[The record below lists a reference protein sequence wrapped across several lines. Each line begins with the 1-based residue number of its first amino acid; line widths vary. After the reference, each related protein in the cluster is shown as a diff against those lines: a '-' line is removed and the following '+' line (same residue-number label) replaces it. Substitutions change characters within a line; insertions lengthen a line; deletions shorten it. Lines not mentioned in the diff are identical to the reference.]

1 MVTNTIDCGAI
12 ILVDLDPT
20 AGHEQGRKRP
30 VIVLSNA
37 DYFKINGMAH
47 VLPIT
52 SKIKGY
58 PFEVPLPATNKT
70 QGVIL
75 ADQGRILDLKARQF
89 KFLETTTEEILEE
102 ARAKCA
108 AVLGITP

>member
-1 MVTNTIDCGAI
+1 MVSSTIDCGSI
-12 ILVDLDPT
+12 ILIDFDPT

-30 VIVLSNA
+30 ALVLSSA
-37 DYFKINGMAH
+37 EYFKATGMAH

-52 SKIKGY
+52 SKVKGY
-58 PFEVPLPATNKT
+58 PFEVALPDSNTT

-75 ADQGRILDLKARQF
+75 ADQGRTLDLKRRRF
-89 KFLETTTEEILEE
+89 KFLETTTEEILSE

-108 AVLGITP
+108 ALLGINT

>member
-1 MVTNTIDCGAI
+1 MVTNSVDCGAI
-12 ILVDLDPT
+12 LLVDLDPT

-30 VIVLSNA
+30 VIVLSSA
-37 DYFKINGMAH
+37 DYFNHNGMVH

-52 SKIKGY
+52 SKVKGY
-58 PFEVPLPATNKT
+58 PFEVLLPTTNKT

-75 ADQGRILDLKARQF
+75 ADQGRVLDLKARRF

-108 AVLGITP
+108 AVLGITT